1 MVTSITISH
10 SQTERLGLQNRKYS
24 IRLIVLLETFRKLF
38 VKILTQRINILLT
51 SYNLINKNNHAGL
64 IGQSTL
70 QPLQVIQHIIE
81 SAYKDKKQLWIGLH
95 DLSKA
100 YDRVNLS
107 LLKLVLERLHFPST
121 ITFLLISLFSNRKN
135 NVILPSGLSTDY
147 DVLQSIDQGEVI
159 SPILW
164 IIYYDPMFTHF
175 LIMTENLHITSIN
188 KINNIYQPDIDFK
201 INYLSSVVSY
211 LDDTSWFASSK
222 SQLESNLQIA
232 NSFYEM
238 ANITINHDKYT
249 IITNNHKFCN
259 KKIQLLITSTKSIP
273 IKIASRFSSNHI
285 LGIYINAF
293 NSHTPT
299 LKKSKKLLIILLIRC
314 ILRKSRTTILFILL
328 TRCYF

>member
-100 YDRVNLS
+100 
-107 LLKLVLERLHFPST
+107 
-121 ITFLLISLFSNRKN
+121 NRKN

-147 DVLQSIDQGEVI
+147 DVLQSIDQGE
-159 SPILW
+159 
-164 IIYYDPMFTHF
+164 
-175 LIMTENLHITSIN
+175 TS
-188 KINNIYQPDIDFK
+188 
-201 INYLSSVVSY
+201 
-211 LDDTSWFASSK
+211 
-222 SQLESNLQIA
+222 
-232 NSFYEM
+232 
-238 ANITINHDKYT
+238 
-249 IITNNHKFCN
+249 
-259 KKIQLLITSTKSIP
+259 
-273 IKIASRFSSNHI
+273 
-285 LGIYINAF
+285 
-293 NSHTPT
+293 
-299 LKKSKKLLIILLIRC
+299 KL
-314 ILRKSRTTILFILL
+314 TTY
-328 TRCYF
+328 RQW